1 MRIYLSGPIT
11 NEPNYRRNFA
21 AAQSILEEMGHDDIV
36 NPAELQSVINIK
48 KMPHKEAVA
57 FCFDLLDHC
66 DAMLQLPGWQNSKGC
81 MAEWGYALGQG
92 NIILMEFEDYVKRG

>member
-1 MRIYLSGPIT
+1 MRIYISGPIT

-21 AAQSILEEMGHDDIV
+21 AAQSILEDMGHDDIV

-48 KMPHKEAVA
+48 KMPHKEVVEC
-57 FCFDLLDHC
+57 CFNLLSKC
-66 DAMLQLPGWQNSKGC
+66 DAMLQLPGWKNSKGC